1 MKEKIAI
8 LLVGFGCV
16 ATFAAVPTV
25 SNVHVEQDKMTRE
38 VTVTYDLDA
47 DAVVTADFMTNG
59 VSIGTENYTNAVGTM
74 NCRVAAGTGRTI
86 TWRPDRIWPDH
97 QITEKIFGV
106 RVRAWA
112 LNAPPPY
119 MVADVENGEVRYYV
133 SAEVV
138 PGGISNEVYKT
149 RKLLFRLISANRREF
164 TMGAPASIAGDYASH
179 ETLHQVTLTNDFY
192 LGVYETTQRQ
202 WELVKGNRPSV
213 ANNDTYYQMRPV
225 ENVSYQDIRGSTL
238 GLQWPANDAVD
249 ADSFLGVLRERTG
262 VRFDLP
268 TDAQWEY
275 ACKAG
280 TMTALYIGT
289 NTVNAAT
296 LNPIARNANNGG
308 GNWSSGVGT
317 NGATAVVGTYL
328 PNSFGLYDMIGNVYE
343 WCIDRCPS
351 NAAMGSED
359 AIDPLG
365 IATATDYRVKH
376 GGSAEGSPPSK
387 YLRATYRGMNTS
399 NTRHRSMGFRV
410 ALRLY

>member
-8 LLVGFGCV
+8 LLAGFGC
-16 ATFAAVPTV
+16 AAAFAAVPTV
-25 SNVHVEQDKMTRE
+25 SNVRVEQNKMTRE

-47 DAVVTADFMTNG
+47 DAVVTADFTTNG
-59 VSIGTENYTNAVGTM
+59 VSIGTENFTNAVGAL
-74 NCRVAAGTGRTI
+74 NCRVAAGTARTI
-86 TWRPDRIWPDH
+86 TWRPDQSWPDR
-97 QITEKIFGV
+97 QITERIFGA

-119 MVADVENGEVRYYV
+119 MTADVENGEVCYYA

-149 RKLLFRLISANRREF
+149 RKLLLRLISANRREF

-192 LGVYETTQRQ
+192 LCVYETTQRQ
-202 WELVKGNRPSV
+202 WELVKGNRPSE
-213 ANNDTYYQMRPV
+213 ANNATYYQMRPV
-225 ENVSYQDIRGSTL
+225 EKVSYQDIRGSTL
-238 GLQWPANDAVD
+238 GLQWPANDEVD
-249 ADSFLGVLRERTG
+249 AGSFLYVLRERTG

-280 TMTALYIGT
+280 TMTALYTGT

-296 LNPIARNANNGG
+296 LNPIARNYNNGG
-308 GNWSSGVGT
+308 GSWSSGIGT
-317 NGATAVVGTYL
+317 NGATAVVGSYL
-328 PNSFGLYDMIGNVYE
+328 PNAWGLYDMIGNVYE
-343 WCIDRCPS
+343 WCLDRCPS
-351 NAAMGSED
+351 DGAIGPED

-365 IATATDYRVKH
+365 ITTATEYRVKH
-376 GGSAEGSPPSK
+376 GGSAEGNPPSK
-387 YLRATYRGMNTS
+387 FLRATYRGMNT
-399 NTRHRSMGFRV
+399 TDTKHRSIGFRV